1 MTQKLLVLVLTLV
14 AVSCSPKDEK
24 VSTGGTRGGQQQND
38 QDLPSGFPERND
50 RTPEYTAAMLFEVAE
65 VAREIETVALAVEAL
80 NTPPVPVAVTPV
92 ALVAPTC
99 VKTTNLNGP
108 LGTLKL
114 LNRYEDCKEIGAD
127 FEATLRGSENIFA
140 ALSGADGNKRASVIR
155 AETHGLPKQLVPL
168 KNKKDSLSL
177 KQFRFL
183 DADLV
188 SENAGILTYK
198 VYYESDSTYQL
209 DLKPYIDSGSLFS
222 RVHGFIDFDLEKKRV
237 VRFWTD
243 ETARQVAILVKSNR
257 TPRGG
262 RNTLRQEFYVSAQ
275 PAELALDL
283 SSCVAPTGDFTARF
297 AIKSFGRDVQAVTQG
312 GKVNFFDKKSEMKT
326 AANGI
331 GILSGN
337 SPVKV
342 SVCAKDGSFPISEG
356 LAGLLY

>member
-14 AVSCSPKDEK
+14 AVSCAPKDEK
-24 VSTGGTRGGQQQND
+24 VSTGGARGGQQQND

-80 NTPPVPVAVTPV
+80 NTPPVVVTPA

-155 AETHGLPKQLVPL
+155 VETHGLSRQLISL
-168 KNKKDSLSL
+168 KNKKDSIGLRH
-177 KQFRFL
+177 FRFL
-183 DADLV
+183 DADLI
-188 SENAGILTYK
+188 SESSGILTYK
-198 VYYESDSTYQL
+198 VFYDSDSTYDL
-209 DLKPYIDSGSLFS
+209 NLKPFVDSGNLLSNVRGYF
-222 RVHGFIDFDLEKKRV
+222 DFDLSKKRI

-243 ETARQVAILVKSNR
+243 DENKRVGIFVKSGR

-262 RNTLRQEFYVSAQ
+262 RNTLRQEFAAI
-275 PAELALDL
+275 AELTELSLDL
-283 SSCVAPTGDFTARF
+283 SNCEAPSGSFNVEF
-297 AIKSFGRDVQAVTQG
+297 GIKSFGRDAQIATEG
-312 GKVNFFDKKSEMKT
+312 GKKYYFYKKSEVKT